1 MLAGRSAEAAQL
13 DRLLG
18 AGVAGNSAVLVVRG
32 EPGMGKTA
40 LLDHVAARAERWRV
54 VRAAGVESEMEL
66 PFAGLHQ
73 LTAPLLDGLERL
85 PAPQRDAL
93 STAFGLSLAA
103 RPDRFLVGLAVLSLL
118 SDAAEERPLLC
129 VVDDAHWL
137 DRSSAEVLAFV
148 ARRLHAESV
157 VLLFG
162 ARDPDGVDELASLPE
177 LRLARL
183 SDMHAREVLA
193 SVVKGPLD
201 DMVRDRLLAETRG
214 NPLAL
219 LELPREASLATIA
232 GGFGLPGEQPLQGRI
247 EASFGRRVQR
257 LPYAT
262 QQLLL
267 VAAAEPTGEP
277 TLLWRAAAELGLPPE
292 AASPAEADGLLR
304 FGPRVAFRH
313 PLLRSVVYRGAPFE
327 ERRTAH
333 RALAAVTNAEADPDR
348 RAWHRAHAT
357 LAPDEDVALELERSA
372 GRAQARGGIAAAAA
386 FLERAVA
393 LTPDPGRRARRA
405 LDAAR
410 LKQLSGAPEAAL
422 VLLGTVAA
430 GPLEE
435 RDRAELQ
442 RLHGQ
447 LALDLRRGSA
457 AVPLLLDAARRLE
470 APDPDLA
477 RATYLEALRAASIA
491 GRLGPGVREAAE
503 AAKAARRARPST
515 GPPRPVDLLLDGL
528 AIRFTDGYAASAPA
542 LHRALAAVSDQR
554 AHAGKDGRFPPLVQR
569 VAPDLFDEDGWHDLS
584 AQNVKLARDTGALSV
599 LPLALNSLAAFWSFA
614 GDIGAAAALVHEA
627 DAIAGATGQARIGFG
642 GMVLAGWRGDEAA
655 ALAVIDAGETAASE
669 RGEGV
674 VLTFGELS
682 RAVLHNGHG
691 QYLSAMGPAESA
703 GMRDEPMASV
713 WSLPELVEA
722 ATRCEEHDRAAAAL
736 ERLAER
742 TQAAGT
748 DLALGIEARARALLC
763 DGDAAERLH
772 REAIE
777 RLSRTR
783 MRAVLARAHLVYGE
797 WLRRQGR
804 RVDAREQLRTAHEL
818 FDEMGTQAFAERAR
832 RELAATGETVRRRSA
847 DTVDDLTAQEAQI
860 ARLAGD
866 GRTNPEIGAELFISP
881 RTVEWHLRKVYGKL
895 GVSSRKELQARLAD
909 TPAFAFPV

>member
-1 MLAGRSAEAAQL
+1 MLAGRSAEVARL
-13 DRLLG
+13 DRLLA
-18 AGVAGNSAVLVVRG
+18 AGRAGDSAVLVVRG

-40 LLDHVAARAERWRV
+40 LLDHTAGRAERWRV
-54 VRAAGVESEMEL
+54 VRAAGVEAEMEL
-66 PFAGLHQ
+66 PFASLHQ
-73 LTAPLLDGLERL
+73 LTGPLLDGLERL

-103 RPDRFLVGLAVLSLL
+103 RPDRFMVGLAVLSLL

-137 DRSSAEVLAFV
+137 DRSSAQVLAFV

-162 ARDPDGVDELASLPE
+162 ARDSDGLDELASLPE
-177 LRLARL
+177 LRLAGL
-183 SDMHAREVLA
+183 SDAHARELLGSVLN
-193 SVVKGPLD
+193 GPLD
-201 DMVRDRLLAETRG
+201 ELVRDRLLAETRG

-219 LELPREASLATIA
+219 LELPLEASPATIA
-232 GGFGLPGEQPLQGRI
+232 GGFGLPGEQPLRGRI

-277 TLLWRAAAELGLPPE
+277 TLLWRAAADLGIPVE
-292 AASPAEADGLLR
+292 AVGPAEADGLLR
-304 FGPRVAFRH
+304 LIPRVAFRH
-313 PLLRSVVYRGAPFE
+313 PLMRSVVYRNAPPE

-333 RALAAVTNAEADPDR
+333 RALAAVTDADTDPDR

-372 GRAQARGGIAAAAA
+372 GRAQARGGMAAAAA
-386 FLERAVA
+386 FLQRAAA
-393 LTPDPGRRARRA
+393 LTPDPGRRSRRA
-405 LDAAR
+405 LAAAR
-410 LKQLSGAPEAAL
+410 LTQLSGAPEAAL

-435 RDRAELQ
+435 VDRAELQ
-442 RLHGQ
+442 RLHGR
-447 LALDLRRGSA
+447 LALDLRRGRA
-457 AVPLLLDAARRLE
+457 AVPLLLDAAQRLE
-470 APDPDLA
+470 ALDPDLA
-477 RATYLEALRAASIA
+477 RETHLEALRAASLA
-491 GRLGPGVREAAE
+491 RRLGDGVGDAAE
-503 AAKAARRARPST
+503 AARRAPPST

-528 AIRFTDGYAASAPA
+528 AIRFTDGYAASAPT
-542 LHRALAAVSDQR
+542 LQRALDAVRDQR
-554 AHAGKDGRFPPLVQR
+554 ARAGNDVRFPPLAQR
-569 VAPDLFDEDGWHDLS
+569 VAPDLFDDDSWHDLS
-584 AQNVKLARDTGALSV
+584 AQNVKLARATGALSV
-599 LPLALNSLAAFWSFA
+599 LPLALNSLAVFWSFA
-614 GDIGAAAALVHEA
+614 GDLGAAAALVQEA
-627 DAIAGATGQARIGFG
+627 DGIAGATGQARIPFG

-655 ALAVIDAGETAASE
+655 ALAVIDAGETAARE

-691 QYLSAMGPAESA
+691 QYEAAMGTADSA

-722 ATRCEEHDRAAAAL
+722 ATRCEDHDRAAAAL

-763 DGDAAERLH
+763 DGDAAEGLH

-777 RLSRTR
+777 RLSRSR
-783 MRAVLARAHLVYGE
+783 MRAVLARAHLLYGE

-804 RVDAREQLRTAHEL
+804 RVDAREQLRTAHGL
-818 FDEMGTQAFAERAR
+818 FDEIGTHAFAERAR

-847 DTVDDLTAQEAQI
+847 DTVDDLTPQEAQI

-881 RTVEWHLRKVYGKL
+881 RTVEWHLRKVYGKV

-909 TPAFAFPV
+909 TPAFAVPA